1 MLVLSR
7 RPSQA
12 VLFPASGLR
21 LQVLE
26 IKGNTGKIGVEAPP
40 GVRILRHELSTRPQD
55 LDVSTGPGGV
65 DAWFPKP
72 LDVGKLWEAIQH
84 SLASASA
91 RN

>member
-12 VLFPASGLR
+12 VLFPASDIR
-21 LQVLE
+21 PHVLE
-26 IKGNTGKIGVEAPP
+26 IKGNTVKIGVEAPP
-40 GVRILRHELSTRPQD
+40 GVRILRHQLSTRPQD
-55 LDVSTGPGGV
+55 LGVSTGPGGV
-65 DAWFPKP
+65 DAWFSKP

-84 SLASASA
+84 SLAFAPA